1 MLAAARRVAFD
12 ILEKVEGGGFAS
24 DLLLEAPVDRRD
36 AGLASQVVFGVL
48 RFRAQLD
55 FLIAHYAGRER
66 KLDTEVRTALRMA
79 LFQLRYLE
87 RVPAHAAVAES
98 VELVKRARKGS
109 AASFVNA
116 VLRKAGTGPLDWP
129 SREIDWSCPEW
140 LLARWEQHYGAQAA
154 EGIARAALREPA
166 RWVFYTPSHTTRA
179 QDIGSQWV
187 VSLLGLEPG
196 QRFLGPS

>member
-36 AGLASQVVFGVL
+36 AGLASQIVFGVL
-48 RFRAQLD
+48 RYRAQLD

-116 VLRKAGTGPLDWP
+116 VLRMDTKPFND
-129 SREIDWSCPEW
+129 EIP
-140 LLARWEQHYGAQAA
+140 
-154 EGIARAALREPA
+154 
-166 RWVFYTPSHTTRA
+166 F
-179 QDIGSQWV
+179 
-187 VSLLGLEPG
+187 
-196 QRFLGPS
+196 